1 MFDLNDIQ
9 QRTTSKTFDL
19 GCELYASNSVSK
31 LLIIDNQAMASV
43 MGQYKYKV
51 SLEKSASGQC
61 LASCTCPA
69 ADYQEICKHAVAVAL
84 KVNSLSAAEL
94 EEVNANGTTQDNE
107 RSELIAWFLDKPSD
121 ELTNI
126 IMGFLDESE
135 YEYDKWALMMSN
147 DKQALDASE
156 LSKLITKA
164 LPKTPV
170 WGWNEVSSYFAG
182 ADSLF
187 ELILPAIAKLPV
199 EQQWKLTLKALVR
212 LNDVLEEIDDSGG
225 FRFEI
230 EGQLNQNLSE
240 LFNQQPWSDEQKA
253 QWIFEHFADYKYDVF
268 PRVPEDFEI
277 TPSVNALF
285 LSQCTAAIE
294 KCLQA
299 GVDFDDWRQKSALT
313 RLTSVLIKHAQAQDD
328 WQQQLRLIKITAH
341 DSADYLKITA
351 LCKARNDLLDA
362 EYYLK
367 QAYQRAHKPHE
378 LLACKR
384 DEIDIRLE
392 LSEFKAAWAIAWQ
405 IFADNPSFN
414 GFKDLQAL
422 QQKTGVIDA
431 EFTQTVEQ
439 LLLSL
444 SNQGTQLNKGVHRF
458 TNYPRELLD
467 FYIDQHDIEKAR
479 SWAAKHKVK
488 SSQLI
493 KLADLIMAQHP
504 QESIDLYHKSL
515 SDIIEKTNND
525 AYREATNL
533 LIKIEKSLKD
543 KSADC
548 TPLYNM
554 IAALIKDFKQ
564 KRNMMKLLRE
574 YFPRLF
580 LSKK

>member
-1 MFDLNDIQ
+1 
-9 QRTTSKTFDL
+9 
-19 GCELYASNSVSK
+19 
-31 LLIIDNQAMASV
+31 

-51 SLEKSASGQC
+51 SLEKSAGGQC

-84 KVNSLSAAEL
+84 KVNSLSAAEFAD
-94 EEVNANGTTQDNE
+94 VNANDTTQDNE
-107 RSELIAWFLDKPSD
+107 RNELIAWFLDKPSD

-126 IMGFLDESE
+126 IMGFLDTSE
-135 YEYDKWALMMSN
+135 HEYDKWVMMMAN
-147 DKQALDASE
+147 DKQTLSPAE

-164 LPKTPV
+164 LPKKSV
-170 WGWNEVSSYFAG
+170 WGWNEVSSYFAQ

-187 ELILPAIAKLPV
+187 EMILPAIAQLPI
-199 EQQWKLTLKALVR
+199 EQQWKLTLKAVVR
-212 LNDVLEEIDDSGG
+212 LNDILEEIDDSGG
-225 FRFEI
+225 FRFGI

-240 LFNQQPWSDEQKA
+240 LFNQLPWSDEQKA

-268 PRVPEDFEI
+268 PSVPEDFDI

-294 KCLQA
+294 KRLQA
-299 GVDFDDWRQKSALT
+299 GVDFDDWRQKNALT
-313 RLTSVLIKHAQAQDD
+313 RLTSVLIKHAQEQDD
-328 WQQQLRLIKITAH
+328 WQEQLRFIKITAH
-341 DSADYLKITA
+341 DSDDYLKIAA

-367 QAYQRAHKPHE
+367 EAYQRANKPHE
-378 LLACKR
+378 VLACKR
-384 DEIDIRLE
+384 DEIALRLE

-405 IFADNPSFN
+405 IFADDPSFN
-414 GFKDLQAL
+414 GFKGLQAL
-422 QQKTGVIDA
+422 QQKTGVIDT
-431 EFTQTVEQ
+431 EFTQAVEQ

-444 SNQGTQLNKGVHRF
+444 LHQGTELNKGVHRF
-458 TNYPRELLD
+458 TNYARELLD

-479 SWAAKHKVK
+479 SLAAKHEVK

-493 KLADLIMAQHP
+493 KLADLIMVQHP
-504 QESIDLYHKSL
+504 HESIDLYYKSL
-515 SDIIEKTNND
+515 SDMIEKTNND

-543 KSADC
+543 KNADC

-554 IAALIKDFKQ
+554 ITALIKNFKQ

-574 YFPRLF
+574 YFPQCF
-580 LSKK
+580 

>member
-1 MFDLNDIQ
+1 MLFNLNDIQ
-9 QRTTSKTFDL
+9 QRTASKTFDL

-31 LLIIDNQAMASV
+31 LQIIDNQAIASV

-51 SLEKSASGQC
+51 SLEKSPDGQC

-69 ADYQEICKHAVAVAL
+69 ADYQEICKHAVAVTL

-107 RSELIAWFLDKPSD
+107 RNELIAWFLDKPGD

-126 IMGFLDESE
+126 IMGFLDGSE
-135 YEYDKWALMMSN
+135 HEYDKWLMMMSS
-147 DKQALDASE
+147 DKHAMGASE

-164 LPKTPV
+164 LPKKPV
-170 WGWNEVSSYFAG
+170 WGWNEVSDYFTD

-187 ELILPAIAKLPV
+187 EMIFPAIAKLPV
-199 EQQWKLTLKALVR
+199 EQQWQLNLKALVR

-230 EGQLNQNLSE
+230 EGQLNQNLGE
-240 LFNQQPWSDEQKA
+240 LFNQLSWSDEQKA
-253 QWIFEHFADYKYDVF
+253 QWIFEHFEDYKYDVF
-268 PRVPEDFEI
+268 PSVPHDFDI

-285 LSQCTAAIE
+285 LSLCATAIE
-294 KCLQA
+294 KRLQT

-313 RLTSVLIKHAQAQDD
+313 RLTSVLIDQAQMQDD
-328 WQQQLRLIKITAH
+328 WQEQLRLIKLTAH
-341 DSADYLKITA
+341 DSDDYLKITA
-351 LCKARNDLLDA
+351 LCKERNDLLDA

-367 QAYQRAHKPHE
+367 QAYQRANKPHE
-378 LLACKR
+378 VLKCKR
-384 DEIDIRLE
+384 NEIEIRLE

-405 IFADNPSFN
+405 LFVDNPSFN

-431 EFTQTVEQ
+431 EFTQKVEQ

-444 SNQGTQLNKGVHRF
+444 SDQKAQSNHGVHRF
-458 TNYPRELLD
+458 TNYPSELLD

-493 KLADLIMAQHP
+493 KLADTILLQYP
-504 QESIDLYHKSL
+504 QESIGLYQKSI
-515 SDIIEKTNND
+515 SDMIEKTNND

-533 LIKIEKSLKD
+533 LIKIEKNLKD
-543 KSADC
+543 AGADC

-554 IAALIKDFKQ
+554 ITALIKDFKQ

-574 YFPRLF
+574 YFPECF
-580 LSKK
+580 